1 MKRIAAAFLLAY
13 AVVLTSCCAGVMSD
27 AALEIPTLPDAPARP
42 GWPAFLVLQP
52 NIPPEVEIC
61 IWDGSPPLACI
72 TMKDLR
78 ILLKSRVKA

>member
-1 MKRIAAAFLLAY
+1 MRAAVAFLLAW
-13 AVVLTSCCAGVMSD
+13 VVIVTSCCAGVLSAD
-27 AALEIPTLPDAPARP
+27 LEIPDLPDAPARP

>member
-1 MKRIAAAFLLAY
+1 MRSAVALLLAWI
-13 AVVLTSCCAGVMSD
+13 VIVSSCCAGVMSAD
-27 AALEIPTLPDAPARP
+27 LELPTLPDAPSRP